1 MYTIIPS
8 ENVEHAF
15 SRLVAD
21 PGSFRVE
28 EFSVSAV
35 SEVNIDDSV
44 IIRLKSV
51 ITKLYEGVEIKTVRS
66 DDWNKIDGQT
76 AALLHQSLSKLSPKI
91 AVSSNFWIFISL
103 YMRDIVYR
111 RYCYDSWDEL
121 SGVHFGERIYDSLL
135 PRLWHRA
142 SLSIDSQ
149 KDDPYWLAKRGGSDY
164 WSSFV
169 LRAIY
174 SQSPQLIRALT
185 RFFYDPEDA
194 QFQTQD
200 VTSKSEIIRMLGPEI
215 RKQHSI
221 TPFEVLTEAE
231 CDRVIHGLAAS
242 LGITRIEGGNQ

>member
-21 PGSFRVE
+21 PDSFRVE

-44 IIRLKSV
+44 IIRVKSE
-51 ITKLYEGVEIKTVRS
+51 ITKLYEGVEIKSVKS
-66 DDWNKIDGQT
+66 DHWNEIDGQT
-76 AALLHQSLSKLSPKI
+76 AALLHHGLSKLSPKI

-111 RYCYDSWDEL
+111 RYCYGSWDEL
-121 SGVHFGERIYDSLL
+121 NGAHFGERIYDSLL

-142 SLSIDSQ
+142 SLSIDRQ
-149 KDDPYWLAKRGGSDY
+149 NHDPYWLAKRGGSDY

-194 QFQTQD
+194 LFQTQD
-200 VTSKSEIIRMLGPEI
+200 VTSKSDIIRMLGPEI

-231 CDRVIHGLAAS
+231 CDTVIRGLAAS
-242 LGITRIEGGNQ
+242 LGINRVEGRN